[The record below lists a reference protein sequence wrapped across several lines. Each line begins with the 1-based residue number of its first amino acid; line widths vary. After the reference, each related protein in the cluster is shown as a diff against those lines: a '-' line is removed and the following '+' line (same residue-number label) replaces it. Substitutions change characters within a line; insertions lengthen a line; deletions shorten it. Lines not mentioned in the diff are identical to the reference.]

1 MIQINFAFGYK
12 HLKFV
17 MMTNLEMDPQFANNW
32 PPSVSEEQSKKNFFR
47 FFKKIQK
54 NKTGRKPFIKTNKQ
68 QKDISL

>member
-1 MIQINFAFGYK
+1 MIQISFAFGYK
-12 HLKFV
+12 RLEFV
-17 MMTNLEMDPQFANNW
+17 LMTNLEPDPQFAKTW
-32 PPSVSEEQSKKNFFR
+32 PPSVSEWQYKKNFFR